1 MSKIRILQIIHGL
14 HIGGA
19 ENVVVSLVRN
29 IDRSQF
35 EVQICCVKETGIM
48 GDRLIGEGVEVTT
61 LPSSKRR
68 LGKLQQLKKAINDY
82 NPDIVHT
89 HGTSAL
95 LATGPIYTY
104 SRLPTWLHTFHF
116 GNYPHIAKKYLY
128 GEILLTRF
136 ADQLV
141 AVSESQRDSV
151 IKHLHVP
158 ENKITTVF
166 NGVEENPFHNDSEVR
181 DSIRSE
187 FGYSKEDIV
196 VGCIAVLS
204 EQKGL
209 TYLLDAVKAVLDSV
223 PRAKFLIVGGGR
235 LQDQLVDKSKMLG
248 IDDVVTFTGWRPDAL
263 KIFTGFDI
271 FVQPSLWEGLSM
283 VLLEAIST
291 ELPVLVTDVA
301 DNSKILS
308 HGENGLIISPKDTK
322 SIEQGLISLCTDKQ
336 QAMLMAKR
344 AYSLY
349 LDGFTVDAMVRRYE
363 RIYLDLTK

>member
-1 MSKIRILQIIHGL
+1 MSKKRILQIIHGL

-19 ENVVVSLVRN
+19 ENVVVSLARN

-35 EVQICCVKETGIM
+35 DIQILCVKETGVM

-61 LPSSKRR
+61 LPSSKKN
-68 LGKLQQLKKAINDY
+68 LGKLQQIKKAIKNY

-95 LATGPIYTY
+95 LATGPVYAY

-116 GNYPHIAKKYLY
+116 GNYPHIPKKYLY
-128 GEILLTRF
+128 GEMLLTRF
-136 ADQLV
+136 ADRLV
-141 AVSESQRDSV
+141 AVSESQRNSV
-151 IKHLHVP
+151 IKYLHVS
-158 ENKITTVF
+158 KDKTTTVF
-166 NGVEENPFHNDSEVR
+166 NGVEENPFHKDSEVR

-187 FGYSKEDIV
+187 FGFSEEDIV
-196 VGCIAVLS
+196 IGCIAVLS
-204 EQKGL
+204 EQKGV
-209 TYLLDAVKAVLDSV
+209 TYLLDAVKNVVDAV

-235 LQDQLVDKSKMLG
+235 LQDQLVEQSKKLA

-283 VLLEAIST
+283 VLLEAMSS

-308 HGENGLIISPKDTK
+308 HGDNGLIISPKDTPA
-322 SIEQGLISLCTDKQ
+322 IEQGLISLCADQ
-336 QAMLMAKR
+336 EQAMLMAKR

-349 LDGFTVDAMVRRYE
+349 LDNFTVDAMVRRYE
-363 RIYLDLTK
+363 RIYLDLIN